1 MVRAHL
7 NTRGVRHSPHGAV
20 ERIGAFDDERIAAF
34 DDERIGYFA
43 FIVSIGAQHA
53 IRVRMRTAR
62 HHFASG
68 LALLAA
74 LAACTEPPT
83 SPTIPVASS
92 TTVAAHSAAGSATA
106 LTNVGHVFVIVLE
119 NQGYDSTFGRPS
131 AAPYLADTL
140 VHAGKLLRQY
150 FGIAHN
156 SLPNYLAMIGG
167 VSPTLATQSDCP
179 IYKDFLMLGT
189 TSGGQPIGQG
199 CIYPARVSTV
209 ANQLEASARSW
220 KGYMEDMGNDPAR
233 ESATCGHVPIG
244 TPDLTTDATAT
255 DQYAQ
260 RHDPFVYFHSV
271 LDSPSCAAN
280 VVPLS
285 RLASDLSSA
294 TTTPNLSFITPNLC
308 HDGHDHPCANG
319 EPGGLT
325 SADVF
330 LKTWVPR
337 ILASPAYQA
346 DGLLIV
352 TFDEASTSDASACCG
367 ERSGPNTLHAGITGP
382 GGGRI
387 GAVLLSPFITP
398 ASISDTP
405 YNHYGLLRT
414 IEDVFGLSH
423 LGYANGSGVTSFV
436 LN

>member
-1 MVRAHL
+1 MQ
-7 NTRGVRHSPHGAV
+7 S
-20 ERIGAFDDERIAAF
+20 AFA
-34 DDERIGYFA
+34 
-43 FIVSIGAQHA
+43 
-53 IRVRMRTAR
+53 MRTAR
-62 HHFASG
+62 HHLAFR

-74 LAACTEPPT
+74 FAACTEPPT
-83 SPTIPVASS
+83 SPAASAVS
-92 TTVAAHSAAGSATA
+92 HSAAAMHTAGASATA
-106 LTNVGHVFVIVLE
+106 LTSVGHVFVIVLE
-119 NQGYDSTFGRPS
+119 NKGYDSTFGTPS

-150 FGIAHN
+150 YGIAHN

-167 VSPTLATQSDCP
+167 ISPTVATQNDCP
-179 IYKDFLMLGT
+179 IYTNFVMLGS
-189 TSGGQPIGQG
+189 TSAGQPIGQG
-199 CIYPARVSTV
+199 CVYPARVRTV
-209 ANQLEASARSW
+209 ANQLEASARTW
-220 KGYMEDMGNDPAR
+220 KGYMEDMGNDPSR
-233 ESATCGHVPIG
+233 ESATCGHVPLG
-244 TPDLTTDATAT
+244 APDVTTNATAT

-285 RLASDLSSA
+285 RLAADLSSA
-294 TTTPNLSFITPNLC
+294 ATTPNLSFITPNLC

-319 EPGGLT
+319 EPGGLV
-325 SADVF
+325 SADSF

-337 ILASPAYQA
+337 ILASAAYQA

-367 ERSGPNTLHAGITGP
+367 ERSGPNVPRAGITGP

-398 ASISDTP
+398 GSISDTP
-405 YNHYGLLRT
+405 YNHYALLRT
-414 IEDVFGLSH
+414 IEDVYGLAH
-423 LGYANGSGVTSFV
+423 LGYANGSGVMSFV

>member
-1 MVRAHL
+1 MLRVARSMQSAH
-7 NTRGVRHSPHGAV
+7 V
-20 ERIGAFDDERIAAF
+20 
-34 DDERIGYFA
+34 
-43 FIVSIGAQHA
+43 
-53 IRVRMRTAR
+53 MRTPRHRLAAR
-62 HHFASG
+62 

-74 LAACTEPPT
+74 VAACTETQTHPT
-83 SPTIPVASS
+83 APAASS
-92 TTVAAHSAAGSATA
+92 TVAAVPAAAARAAA
-106 LTNVGHVFVIVLE
+106 LTGVGHIFVIVLE

-150 FGIAHN
+150 YGIAHN

-167 VSPTLATQSDCP
+167 VSPTLATQADCP
-179 IYKDFLMLGT
+179 LYKNFLMLGT
-189 TSGGQPIGQG
+189 SRDGQPVGQG
-199 CIYPARVSTV
+199 CIYPARVPTV
-209 ANQLEASARSW
+209 ANQLEASGRSW

-233 ESATCGHVPIG
+233 EPATCGHVPVG
-244 TPDLTTDATAT
+244 TPDRTTNATAA

-260 RHDPFVYFHSV
+260 RHDPFVYFHSI
-271 LDSPSCAAN
+271 LDSPSCASN
-280 VVPLS
+280 VVPLP

-294 TTTPNLSFITPNLC
+294 ATTHSLSFIAPNLC

-319 EPGGLT
+319 EPGGLV
-325 SADVF
+325 SADAF
-330 LKTWVPR
+330 LRTWVPR

-346 DGLLIV
+346 DGLLII

-367 ERSGPNTLHAGITGP
+367 ERSGPNTPRAGITGA

-398 ASISDTP
+398 GSVSDTP

-414 IEDVFGLSH
+414 IEDAFSLSH
-423 LGYANGSGVTSFV
+423 LGYANGSGVSSFN